1 MSTVAGM
8 PSQKT
13 KLEKGDDPMK
23 RMSIKRDEKQEIK
36 FTFKP
41 ISLID
46 FGDEESM
53 KTRRAELENL
63 QPLSK
68 GDKLIEINM
77 RSLVSKDNEPQYFL

>member
-1 MSTVAGM
+1 
-8 PSQKT
+8 
-13 KLEKGDDPMK
+13 MK
-23 RMSIKRDEKQEIK
+23 RLSIKRDEKQEIK

-77 RSLVSKDNEPQYFL
+77 RLILDNYAMHTSNLTRNEAD